1 MWTARKLSVLSTFYI
16 KILTFVNC
24 FAIKEILASVFS
36 PVTIRCLAKKTV
48 KQSIFDTFVQIIKT
62 ETVLVENF
70 DLVTTK
76 TNHNFQDTFT
86 ETC

>member
-1 MWTARKLSVLSTFYI
+1 M
-16 KILTFVNC
+16 
-24 FAIKEILASVFS
+24 FS
-36 PVTIRCLAKKTV
+36 PIIIRCLANKKTV

-76 TNHNFQDTFT
+76 TNHNFEDTFT